1 MNNENNKMSFFKKI
15 ENFWYY
21 YKWPVILVI
30 IITIALYALIS
41 TLSQKAE
48 PSDVEILTIYSAYVS
63 EKEIDF
69 QGEFENIITDSNS
82 DNKNTV
88 SLNDIYITVKGDSD
102 NDAMELMKFE
112 NNISGSVSDLI
123 LLDEYNFK
131 RFETKDYY
139 EDLSK
144 FIDLSKYND
153 ENILYRNDKPV
164 AIRLRESKILKNS
177 EFKTDNIYAGIMF
190 IPENADNELLK
201 KRENAVKILLK
212 LAEK

>member
-1 MNNENNKMSFFKKI
+1 MNDAKDKMSFLKKA

-21 YKWPVILVI
+21 HKWQVVLIAVFVIAFFTL
-30 IITIALYALIS
+30 TS
-41 TLSQKAE
+41 TLSPKTE
-48 PSDVEILTIYSAYVS
+48 SSDIDVLTVYSAYVS

-69 QGEFENIITDSNS
+69 QKEFEDIIEDTNS
-82 DNKNTV
+82 DKKTTI
-88 SLNDIYITVKGDSD
+88 SLNDLYITAEGKSD
-102 NDAMELMKFE
+102 DDTMGLMKFE
-112 NNISGSVSDLI
+112 NNISNSSSDLI
-123 LLDEYNFK
+123 LLDEYNFE

-144 FIDLSKYND
+144 YIDLSQYKD

-164 AIRLRESKILKNS
+164 AIRLRESKILKEA

-190 IPENADNELLK
+190 IPDNAEGELLE
-201 KRENAVKILLK
+201 KRENAAKILIK